1 MGKRVPNSEPTQFK
15 PGVCANPRGRPRRK
29 PISDALKAALEA
41 ACRSDPEGRT
51 NLEAGVRKLVDQ
63 FVAGVPHAQRL
74 VFAYVEGPPTQT
86 IDIRAEVER
95 MAEEFGLDPDELE
108 RDAWAIMRGGRP

>member
-1 MGKRVPNSEPTQFK
+1 MVNTNPSPETRFKAGRSPN
-15 PGVCANPRGRPRRK
+15 PGGRPRRK
-29 PISDALKAALEA
+29 PITDALKAELER

-74 VFAYVEGPPTQT
+74 ILAYVEGPPTQA
-86 IDIRAEVER
+86 IDVRGWVREF
-95 MAEEFGLDPDELE
+95 AEEHGLDADQLE
-108 RDAWAIMRGGRP
+108 RDTWAIMRGGRP

>member
-1 MGKRVPNSEPTQFK
+1 MPGNLRPWQPGQPSPN
-15 PGVCANPRGRPRRK
+15 PGGRPKRR
-29 PISDALKAALEA
+29 PITDALKAELEQ
-41 ACRSDPEGRT
+41 ACRFDPEGRT
-51 NLEAGVRKLVDQ
+51 NLEAGVRTLVDQ

-108 RDAWAIMRGGRP
+108 REAWAIMRGG